1 MQGKGAPGGETPTG
15 ELSGKGPH
23 GLRGMHSAMGVALT
37 LLDELLQM
45 LPQRPDTAALK
56 EINEVL
62 REIRDLAGAG
72 LRIVKQ
78 AAEEGR

>member
-1 MQGKGAPGGETPTG
+1 
-15 ELSGKGPH
+15 
-23 GLRGMHSAMGVALT
+23 MGVALT